1 MDFNST
7 VKGSNLEGFYPEGW
21 DFKKIDECCSH
32 KPEEICDRQAF
43 WNDGFEPVSCDSLG
57 DFEVKM
63 GHEIA
68 NEIKAVQSTVCR
80 RRQKILQLLKELIAE
95 EGG

>member
-32 KPEEICDRQAF
+32 KPEEICDNWKTMVEF
-43 WNDGFEPVSCDSLG
+43 LEN
-57 DFEVKM
+57 
-63 GHEIA
+63 
-68 NEIKAVQSTVCR
+68 
-80 RRQKILQLLKELIAE
+80 AE
-95 EGG
+95 